1 MDQISCRNCGTLL
14 TPQQAGQPCPKC
26 SSMERL
32 NVNDQF
38 VIDEKAKVAK
48 ELAAKHYQF
57 EPAIIEIRTLTSGM
71 PCESRPN
78 EPIKLLEVNADTIA
92 SGILP
97 LRFDA
102 IPTSGIPYP
111 SVIVEVT
118 PWEYEKIKTNE
129 MKLPNG
135 WSLGPVLPKP

>member
-1 MDQISCRNCGTLL
+1 
-14 TPQQAGQPCPKC
+14 
-26 SSMERL
+26 MERL